1 MHIFQVDIF
10 FFLTDRWLCYKQT
23 MKDMKALSLLL
34 AGSSLTS
41 WIQLEDEAFSQVSDS
56 SFVFDD
62 DDDVFVCVCVCV
74 SV

>member
-1 MHIFQVDIF
+1 
-10 FFLTDRWLCYKQT
+10 
-23 MKDMKALSLLL
+23 MKALSLLL

-62 DDDVFVCVCVCV
+62 DDDVFVCVCVCECV
-74 SV
+74 CVREREREFDSMCRLVREWGSIW